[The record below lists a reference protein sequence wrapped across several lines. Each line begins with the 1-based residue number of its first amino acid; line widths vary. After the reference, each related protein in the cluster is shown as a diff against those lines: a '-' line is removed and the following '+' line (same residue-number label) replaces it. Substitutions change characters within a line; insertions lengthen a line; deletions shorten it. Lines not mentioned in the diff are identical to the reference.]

1 MSIYFWKPHQN
12 DGYLGNWYP
21 SPFTVDNKNFLNSE
35 HYFMWKKVMLFEP
48 TREAEILAAVDPK
61 TMKAVGQSVKNY
73 NDEIWSEKR
82 YEVMKEALFHKFSQ
96 NPKLL
101 KSLMWTGE
109 AQLVEASP
117 VDRIWGIGITVVEA
131 LMDKPWRGQ
140 NLLGKALME
149 TRERFVATNGP
160 IFSLNK
166 DMIY

>member
-1 MSIYFWKPHQN
+1 MAIYFWKPHQN
-12 DGYLGNWYP
+12 DGYLGNWYH

-48 TREAEILAAVDPK
+48 TREAEILATTDPK

-117 VDRIWGIGITVVEA
+117 VDRIWGIGITAVEA